1 MPIHREPT
9 TLESLSRTIRG
20 YMPSSISVPSAVPTP
35 PRLSKPVSFGSF
47 LTPTRAATVTAHRTG
62 PSAEGVDAG
71 HPGVSAAP
79 NRQDAVSWSEQHSS
93 ANDIEDGVFNLDED
107 VHQGQDSLVAGQ
119 ITNAY
124 PGVTNGEDIV
134 SASFSD
140 LRQGDSSRSVEPIF
154 WWIGRSS

>member
-47 LTPTRAATVTAHRTG
+47 LTPTRTATVSAHRTG
-62 PSAEGVDAG
+62 SSAEGVDAG
-71 HPGVSAAP
+71 LQQGSAAL
-79 NRQDAVSWSEQHSS
+79 NRQDAVSSRVQHPS
-93 ANDIEDGVFNLDED
+93 ADHIEDGVFNLDED
-107 VHQGQDSLVAGQ
+107 VHQGRDPFAEGQ
-119 ITNAY
+119 ITDAY

-134 SASFSD
+134 SASFSE
-140 LRQGDSSRSVEPIF
+140 LRQGNALR
-154 WWIGRSS
+154 